1 MNQQKLLSLTLTEI
15 YNLFQKEFPQ
25 LIAEAQKSSTISDFQ
40 YNMKQWILKNP
51 AFDEKK
57 RKNLQLLIDYNGET
71 IHELSTDKDLKI
83 KTLDILW
90 SFLKNPKNEKD
101 TPIDF
106 FIDMYQLLSN
116 SENRLYTQN
125 QLEKDMSRWK
135 SGLDKEVLNIRKE
148 NKERIIHHLV
158 QKIDFKSSKSSR
170 YTFTEEMDYPQKV
183 NQVKEWW
190 NDYRFHLSL
199 AIRNPQ
205 ELNQWLN
212 YSLST
217 ETLFILKK
225 AEKKKMPFFI
235 TPYYLSLLNTKLT
248 GYNDEAIRSY
258 ILYSPKLVQTYGNI
272 KAWEKEDIV
281 EPGQPN
287 AAGWILPN
295 STNIHRR
302 YPEVAILIPDT
313 MGRAC
318 GGLCASCQRMYDF
331 QSERLNFQF
340 DTLRPKETWNSKL
353 ERLMKYFEND
363 PQLRDIL
370 ITGGDAL
377 MSRNKSLK
385 QILDAI
391 YDMAKRK
398 KENNKKRPDGEKYAE
413 IQRIRLGSRLLAYLP
428 LRINDELVELLKE
441 FKKKASAIGIEQFI
455 IQTHFQSPL
464 EVTPEAQKA
473 IEKIISA
480 GWLIT
485 NQLVF
490 NVAASRRG
498 HTAQLRK
505 TLNTMGVI
513 TYYTFTVKGFDE
525 NYAVFAPNSRS
536 LQEGLEEKKFG
547 TLTKQQG
554 DELYNLLQHESKA
567 KKSVSD
573 FLKKYDIPFL
583 ATDRNV
589 LNLPAVGKSMT
600 FNLVGISSTG
610 KRILRFDH
618 DHTRLH
624 SPIIDELGKVYI
636 IENKSITAYLRELEK
651 MGENIENYANI
662 WNYIEG
668 ETEPQFEVYKYP
680 SFSFNTTNEISNLE
694 VINSNG
700 MHVKN
705 NAIS

>member
-90 SFLKNPKNEKD
+90 SFFKNPKNEKD

-340 DTLRPKETWNSKL
+340 DTLSPKETWNSKL

-547 TLTKQQG
+547 TLTKQQR

>member
-116 SENRLYTQN
+116 SENRFYTQN

-258 ILYSPKLVQTYGNI
+258 ILYSPELVQTYGNI

-340 DTLRPKETWNSKL
+340 DTLSPKETWNSKL

-385 QILDAI
+385 QILNAI

-547 TLTKQQG
+547 TLTKQQR

-651 MGENIENYANI
+651 GGENIENYANI

>member
-272 KAWEKEDIV
+272 KAWEKEDVV

-340 DTLRPKETWNSKL
+340 DTLSPKETWNSKL

-385 QILDAI
+385 QILNAI

-547 TLTKQQG
+547 TLTKQQR

-651 MGENIENYANI
+651 GGENIENYANI

-680 SFSFNTTNEISNLE
+680 SFSFNTTNEISNLK
-694 VINSNG
+694 VINGNG

>member
-258 ILYSPKLVQTYGNI
+258 ILYSPELVQTYGNI

-340 DTLRPKETWNSKL
+340 DTLRPKETWNNKL
-353 ERLMKYFEND
+353 ERLMKYFEDD

-385 QILDAI
+385 QILNAI

-398 KENNKKRPDGEKYAE
+398 KENNKKRPDGKKYAE

-505 TLNTMGVI
+505 TLNAMGVI

-547 TLTKQQG
+547 TLTKQQR

-651 MGENIENYANI
+651 GGENIENYANI

-680 SFSFNTTNEISNLE
+680 SFSFNTTNEISNLK
-694 VINSNG
+694 VINGNG

>member
-272 KAWEKEDIV
+272 KAWEKEDVV

-353 ERLMKYFEND
+353 ERLMKYFEDD

-385 QILDAI
+385 QILNAI

-398 KENNKKRPDGEKYAE
+398 KENNKKRPDGKKYAE

-505 TLNTMGVI
+505 TLNAMGVI

-547 TLTKQQG
+547 TLTKQQR

-651 MGENIENYANI
+651 GGENIENYANI

-680 SFSFNTTNEISNLE
+680 SFSFNTTNEISNLK
-694 VINSNG
+694 VINGNG

>member
-116 SENRLYTQN
+116 SENRFYTQN

-272 KAWEKEDIV
+272 KAWEKEDVV

-353 ERLMKYFEND
+353 ERLMKYFEDD

-385 QILDAI
+385 QILNAI

-398 KENNKKRPDGEKYAE
+398 KENNKKRPDGKKYAE

-505 TLNTMGVI
+505 TLNAMGVI

-547 TLTKQQG
+547 TLTKQQR

-651 MGENIENYANI
+651 GGENIENYANI

-680 SFSFNTTNEISNLE
+680 SFSFNTTNEISNLK
-694 VINSNG
+694 VINGNG

>member
-90 SFLKNPKNEKD
+90 SFFKNPKNEKD

-272 KAWEKEDIV
+272 KAWEKEDVV

-385 QILDAI
+385 QILNAI

-398 KENNKKRPDGEKYAE
+398 KENNKKRPDGKKYAE

-547 TLTKQQG
+547 TLTKQQ
-554 DELYNLLQHESKA
+554 
-567 KKSVSD
+567 
-573 FLKKYDIPFL
+573 
-583 ATDRNV
+583 
-589 LNLPAVGKSMT
+589 
-600 FNLVGISSTG
+600 
-610 KRILRFDH
+610 
-618 DHTRLH
+618 
-624 SPIIDELGKVYI
+624 
-636 IENKSITAYLRELEK
+636 
-651 MGENIENYANI
+651 
-662 WNYIEG
+662 
-668 ETEPQFEVYKYP
+668 
-680 SFSFNTTNEISNLE
+680 
-694 VINSNG
+694 
-700 MHVKN
+700 
-705 NAIS
+705 

>member
-340 DTLRPKETWNSKL
+340 DTLRPKETWNNKL
-353 ERLMKYFEND
+353 ERLMKYFEDD

-385 QILDAI
+385 QILNAI

-398 KENNKKRPDGEKYAE
+398 KENNKKRPDGKKYAE

-505 TLNTMGVI
+505 TLNAMGVI

-547 TLTKQQG
+547 TLTKQQR

-624 SPIIDELGKVYI
+624 SPIIDEIGKVYI

-651 MGENIENYANI
+651 MGENIEDYANI

-705 NAIS
+705 NVVS

>member
-90 SFLKNPKNEKD
+90 SFFKNPKNEKD

-340 DTLRPKETWNSKL
+340 DTLSPKETWNSKL

-505 TLNTMGVI
+505 TLNTMGII

>member
-1 MNQQKLLSLTLTEI
+1 
-15 YNLFQKEFPQ
+15 
-25 LIAEAQKSSTISDFQ
+25 
-40 YNMKQWILKNP
+40 
-51 AFDEKK
+51 
-57 RKNLQLLIDYNGET
+57 
-71 IHELSTDKDLKI
+71 
-83 KTLDILW
+83 
-90 SFLKNPKNEKD
+90 
-101 TPIDF
+101 
-106 FIDMYQLLSN
+106 
-116 SENRLYTQN
+116 
-125 QLEKDMSRWK
+125 
-135 SGLDKEVLNIRKE
+135 
-148 NKERIIHHLV
+148 
-158 QKIDFKSSKSSR
+158 
-170 YTFTEEMDYPQKV
+170 
-183 NQVKEWW
+183 
-190 NDYRFHLSL
+190 
-199 AIRNPQ
+199 
-205 ELNQWLN
+205 
-212 YSLST
+212 
-217 ETLFILKK
+217 
-225 AEKKKMPFFI
+225 
-235 TPYYLSLLNTKLT
+235 
-248 GYNDEAIRSY
+248 
-258 ILYSPKLVQTYGNI
+258 
-272 KAWEKEDIV
+272 V

-340 DTLRPKETWNSKL
+340 DTLSPKETWNSKL

-385 QILDAI
+385 QILNAI

-547 TLTKQQG
+547 TLTKQQR

>member
-340 DTLRPKETWNSKL
+340 DTLSPKETWNSKL

-505 TLNTMGVI
+505 TLNTMGII

>member
-90 SFLKNPKNEKD
+90 SFFKNPKNEKD

-340 DTLRPKETWNSKL
+340 DTLSPKETWNSKL

>member
-340 DTLRPKETWNSKL
+340 DTLSPKETWNSKL

-385 QILDAI
+385 QILNAI

>member
-258 ILYSPKLVQTYGNI
+258 ILYSPELVQTYGNI
-272 KAWEKEDIV
+272 KAWEKEDVV

-353 ERLMKYFEND
+353 ERLMKYFEDD

-385 QILDAI
+385 QILNAI

-398 KENNKKRPDGEKYAE
+398 KENNKKRPDGKKYAE

-505 TLNTMGVI
+505 TLNAMGVI

-547 TLTKQQG
+547 TLTKQQR

-651 MGENIENYANI
+651 GGENIENYANI

-680 SFSFNTTNEISNLE
+680 SFSFNTTNEISNLK
-694 VINSNG
+694 VINGNG

>member
-1 MNQQKLLSLTLTEI
+1 MNQQELLSLTLTEI

-25 LIAEAQKSSTISDFQ
+25 LIDEAQKSSTISDFQ
-40 YNMKQWILKNP
+40 YNMKQWVLKNP
-51 AFDEKK
+51 AFDKKK

-90 SFLKNPKNEKD
+90 SFFKNPKNEKD

-116 SENRLYTQN
+116 SENRFYTQN
-125 QLEKDMSRWK
+125 QLEKDMNRWK

-217 ETLFILKK
+217 ETLFLLKK

-258 ILYSPKLVQTYGNI
+258 ILYSPELVQTYGNI
-272 KAWEKEDIV
+272 KAWEKEDVV

-340 DTLRPKETWNSKL
+340 DTLRPKETWNNKL
-353 ERLMKYFEND
+353 ERLMKYFEDD

-385 QILDAI
+385 QILNAI

-398 KENNKKRPDGEKYAE
+398 KENNKKRPDGKKYAE

-505 TLNTMGVI
+505 ALNAMGVI

-536 LQEGLEEKKFG
+536 LQEGVEEKKFG
-547 TLTKQQG
+547 TLSKQQG
-554 DELYNLLQHESKA
+554 DELYNLLQDENKA
-567 KKSVSD
+567 KKSISD
-573 FLKKYDIPFL
+573 FLKKYDFPFL

-618 DHTRLH
+618 DQTRLH
-624 SPIIDELGKVYI
+624 SPIIDEIGKVYI

-651 MGENIENYANI
+651 MGENIEDYANI

-705 NAIS
+705 NVVS

>member
-340 DTLRPKETWNSKL
+340 DTLSPKETWNSKL

>member
-116 SENRLYTQN
+116 SENRFYTQN

-340 DTLRPKETWNSKL
+340 DTLRPKETWNNKL

-694 VINSNG
+694 VINGNG

>member
-248 GYNDEAIRSY
+248 GYDDEAIRSY

-340 DTLRPKETWNSKL
+340 DTLSPKETWNSKL

-385 QILDAI
+385 QILNAI

>member
-116 SENRLYTQN
+116 SENRFYTQN

-258 ILYSPKLVQTYGNI
+258 ILYSPELVQTYGNI

-340 DTLRPKETWNSKL
+340 DTLSPKETWNSKL